1 MTTLKFSTIKSDA
14 LFLTFTIAI
23 ERSLSET
30 AIRFAFWRSVF
41 SVEISRELKITA

>member
-1 MTTLKFSTIKSDA
+1 MTALKFSTIKSDT

-23 ERSLSET
+23 ERRLSKT
-30 AIRFAFWRSVF
+30 TIHFAFWRSVF